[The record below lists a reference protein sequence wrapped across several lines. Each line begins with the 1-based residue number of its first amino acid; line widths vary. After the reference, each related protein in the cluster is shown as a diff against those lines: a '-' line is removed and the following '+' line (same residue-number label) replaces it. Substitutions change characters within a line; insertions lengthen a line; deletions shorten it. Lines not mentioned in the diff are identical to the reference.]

1 MSNVSKVPAKT
12 THVVELAWLLDV
24 TESRQPMS
32 ESSPIWVREGTVLT
46 GPPTAHPERHPYCEI
61 GIILEGE
68 GSNLVEGEEAYRVPG
83 DLFLVGPGVP
93 HWGVIHKFPLR
104 FITVYFLPSVL
115 IEMGPESDG
124 VYILRRF
131 TAKQSLQERL
141 IRPSSALRHKF
152 TELFNELLGE
162 FKNEG
167 FGREIKLRT
176 LLLDLLVML
185 LRWEGSTGL
194 IVEGEQLE
202 IDWRPIL
209 KALHFIRE
217 HYTEAIYAK
226 DVARAAGVSGARL
239 KVLFNEALGLSWV
252 KYLQG
257 YRIHR
262 AAALLNESGHNVTDA
277 ALEVGFE
284 SLSHF
289 NETFRSFTGVSPKH
303 YIHNYKMAKNRR
315 S

>member
-1 MSNVSKVPAKT
+1 MSNVPAVSAKST
-12 THVVELAWLLDV
+12 NIVELAWLLDV

-32 ESSPIWVREGTVLT
+32 ESSPIWVRDGTVLT

-61 GIILEGE
+61 GITLEGE
-68 GSNLVEGEEAYRVPG
+68 GSNLVEGEEAYRMPG

-93 HWGVIHKFPLR
+93 HWGVIHQFPLR

-115 IEMGPESDG
+115 IEMGPEQDG
-124 VYILRRF
+124 VFVLRRF
-131 TAKQSLQERL
+131 TAKQSLQDRL
-141 IRPSSALRHKF
+141 IRPVPGLRRKC
-152 TELFNELLGE
+152 TELFQELLAE
-162 FKNEG
+162 FKREG

-176 LLLDLLVML
+176 LLLDLLVMV
-185 LRWEGSTGL
+185 LRWEGAEG
-194 IVEGEQLE
+194 IHIGGEQLE
-202 IDWRPIL
+202 IDWQPIL

-217 HYTEAIYAK
+217 HYTEPIYAR
-226 DVARAAGVSGARL
+226 DVARSAGVSESRL
-239 KVLFNEALGLSWV
+239 KVLFNDALGLSWV

-277 ALEVGFE
+277 ALAVGFE

-303 YIHNYKMAKNRR
+303 YIHNYKAPH